1 MRHYLNS
8 VKLNLSSVY
17 MPDTKSSYHHG
28 DLRHALIAAAEA
40 ILLERGVEGFSLRE
54 AARRAGVSP
63 GAPAH
68 HFGDARGLLTAVAT
82 LGFENLCAVLEAANA
97 ETEGQGRRSRIVS
110 QGKAYVRF
118 ALAQPAH
125 FDLMWRREI
134 LDRDN
139 PDYAM
144 AGLKAFQLL
153 YEAVTGVPLAV
164 DCLSC
169 DGPPHMD
176 PRVIAAWS
184 IVHGFAQ
191 LARQG
196 TFDAETPGLL
206 DGVLA
211 SLSV

>member
-1 MRHYLNS
+1 
-8 VKLNLSSVY
+8 
-17 MPDTKSSYHHG
+17 MPDSKSTDSKSAYHHG
-28 DLRHALIAAAEA
+28 DLRHALIEAAEA

-82 LGFENLCAVLEAANA
+82 LGFENLGAVLEAANA
-97 ETEGQGRRSRIVS
+97 ETARTENKAQDRRRRIAAQGR
-110 QGKAYVRF
+110 AYVRF
-118 ALAQPAH
+118 ALAQPAR
-125 FDLMWRREI
+125 FDLMWRREL
-134 LDRDN
+134 LDQAD
-139 PDYAM
+139 PAYAA
-144 AGLKAFQLL
+144 AGMQAFQLL
-153 YEAVTGVPLAV
+153 HVAVTGAPLSFECI
-164 DCLSC
+164 DPMQ
-169 DGPPHMD
+169 PPDVD

-196 TFDAETPGLL
+196 AFDAETPGLL

-211 SLSV
+211 SLDV

>member
-1 MRHYLNS
+1 
-8 VKLNLSSVY
+8 
-17 MPDTKSSYHHG
+17 MPKSQQDSKSSYHHG
-28 DLRHALIAAAEA
+28 DLRHALISAAEA

-82 LGFENLCAVLEAANA
+82 LGFENLCDVLEAANA
-97 ETEGQGRRSRIVS
+97 ETAGHERRARIAAQGR
-110 QGKAYVRF
+110 AYVRF
-118 ALAQPAH
+118 ALAQPAR
-125 FDLMWRREI
+125 FDLMWRREL
-134 LDRDN
+134 LDQTD
-139 PDYAM
+139 PAYAA
-144 AGLKAFQLL
+144 AGMKAFQLL
-153 YEAVTGVPLAV
+153 HEVVMGVPLAFECF
-164 DCLSC
+164 DAMH
-169 DGPPHMD
+169 PPDVD

-196 TFDAETPGLL
+196 SFDADTPGLL
-206 DGVLA
+206 DGVLR